1 MRLSKRIRKFEDK
14 IKEYKLKII
23 SCPTK
28 KEHDNYQCQ
37 ITKLTNKIAKL
48 KVRKENHTKVAM
60 SNRENGD
67 RFEFKLLRKEKRNG
81 LLAMRS
87 AGSHS
92 LVDVLS
98 IKKNGEIHL
107 INAKSHGYHD
117 PTELKKLNELNDL
130 IKGKNFKLVIK
141 LACYSS
147 KKKYTCK
154 TLK

>member
-1 MRLSKRIRKFEDK
+1 MNIKKKIVSLYAKLDK
-14 IKEYKLKII
+14 YRSY
-23 SCPTK
+23 SCPTINDK
-28 KEHDNYQCQ
+28 RQM
-37 ITKLTNKIAKL
+37 TKLKNKIDKL
-48 KVRKENHTKVAM
+48 TKRYDNHKAVAM
-60 SNRENGD
+60 TNRDNGT

-81 LLAMRS
+81 LLAIRS

-117 PTELKKLNELNDL
+117 PDELNKLKELKKLID
-130 IKGKNFKLVIK
+130 GKNFKLVIK

-154 TLK
+154 SL

>member
-1 MRLSKRIRKFEDK
+1 MNIKKKIVKLEDK
-14 IKEYKLKII
+14 LKKYNVAGSLNDQRQNTKLRNKINKLK
-23 SCPTK
+23 
-28 KEHDNYQCQ
+28 
-37 ITKLTNKIAKL
+37 ARL
-48 KVRKENHTKVAM
+48 KNHQDVAM
-60 SNRENGD
+60 SNRENGT

-117 PTELKKLNELNDL
+117 PDELKKLREL
-130 IKGKNFKLVIK
+130 KKLLPSNCIIK